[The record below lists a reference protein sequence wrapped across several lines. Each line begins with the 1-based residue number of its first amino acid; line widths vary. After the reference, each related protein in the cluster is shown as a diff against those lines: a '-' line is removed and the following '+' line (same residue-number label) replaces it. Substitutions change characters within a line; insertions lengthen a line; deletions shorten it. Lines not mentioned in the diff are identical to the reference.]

1 MVHVARNKIIAMKR
15 FFAFLVLMVL
25 LASGCQSFV
34 TQTPAR
40 MSTQAIQTVE
50 DSRTVT
56 APVASPDSG
65 YLKGITTIEPTARA
79 TPPRPTSTFAPTSIP
94 TLIPTPDPYAAYTI
108 VNLLGRSYGGGGLQV
123 QETLATNSIFTRML
137 ISYPSDGLK
146 IYGFM
151 DIPQPG
157 RSKPPYPI
165 VIALHGYIDPA
176 IYNTVDY
183 TTHYADSLAW
193 AGYIVLHPNLRG
205 FPPSDNGDD
214 LFRVGM
220 AVDVL
225 NLITL
230 VKEQAGKPGPLELA
244 DPQAIGLWGHSMG
257 GGVVTR
263 VLVVSPDVRAAVLY
277 GAMSGDDQ
285 KNYERIF
292 NYFSNQSRGVEELK
306 TPLEAFDR
314 ISPINFLDRI
324 QAAVSINHGKNDKD
338 VPLAW
343 SLDLCQRLQRL
354 GKSVECFTYP
364 GQSHTFHGAGDEL
377 FIQRMVD
384 FYNRVLKRDN

>member
-25 LASGCQSFV
+25 LASGCQSFI

-40 MSTQAIQTVE
+40 TSTQAIQTAG
-50 DSRTVT
+50 DGRTVT
-56 APVASPDSG
+56 APVASPDPG
-65 YLKGITTIEPTARA
+65 YSKGITTVEPTARA

-94 TLIPTPDPYAAYTI
+94 TLIPTPDPFAAYTI
-108 VNLLGRSYGGGGLQV
+108 ENLLGRSYGGGELRV

-146 IYGFM
+146 IYGFI

-157 RSKPPYPI
+157 RSTPPYPM

>member
-1 MVHVARNKIIAMKR
+1 MVL
-15 FFAFLVLMVL
+15 LVLIAL

-34 TQTPAR
+34 PQTPAG
-40 MSTQAIQTVE
+40 SINQAVQTLA
-50 DSRTVT
+50 DGLTVT
-56 APVASPDSG
+56 APVASPDAG
-65 YLKGITTIEPTARA
+65 YSRSAATIEPTAS
-79 TPPRPTSTFAPTSIP
+79 PTVSLPTATFAPTTTP
-94 TLIPTPDPYAAYTI
+94 TLISTPDPYDAYSI
-108 VNLLGRSYGGGGLQV
+108 ENLIGRSYGGGDLQV
-123 QETLATNSIFTRML
+123 QETLATNSIFTRTL
-137 ISYPSDGLK
+137 ITYPSDGLK

-151 DIPQPG
+151 DTPQPG
-157 RSKPPYPI
+157 RSKPPYPV

-176 IYNTVDY
+176 IYNTIDY
-183 TTHYADSLAW
+183 TTHYADELAW

-205 FPPSDNGDD
+205 FPPSDNGED

-225 NLITL
+225 NLIAL
-230 VKEQAGKPGPLELA
+230 VKEQSGKPGPLELA

-257 GGVVTR
+257 GGVATR

-277 GAMSGDDQ
+277 GAMSGDDL

-314 ISPINFLDRI
+314 ISPINYLDRI
-324 QAAVSINHGKNDKD
+324 QAAVSINHGKNDVD
-338 VPLAW
+338 VPPAW
-343 SLDLCQRLQRL
+343 SIDLCQRLQML

-384 FYNRVLKRDN
+384 FYNRVLKRDK

>member
-1 MVHVARNKIIAMKR
+1 
-15 FFAFLVLMVL
+15 
-25 LASGCQSFV
+25 
-34 TQTPAR
+34 
-40 MSTQAIQTVE
+40 
-50 DSRTVT
+50 
-56 APVASPDSG
+56 
-65 YLKGITTIEPTARA
+65 
-79 TPPRPTSTFAPTSIP
+79 
-94 TLIPTPDPYAAYTI
+94 
-108 VNLLGRSYGGGGLQV
+108 V

-292 NYFSNQSRGVEELK
+292 NYFSNQSRGVEELN
-306 TPLEAFDR
+306 TPLEAFNR

-324 QAAVSINHGKNDKD
+324 QAAVSINHGKNDID

-384 FYNRVLKRDN
+384 FYNRVLKRDH